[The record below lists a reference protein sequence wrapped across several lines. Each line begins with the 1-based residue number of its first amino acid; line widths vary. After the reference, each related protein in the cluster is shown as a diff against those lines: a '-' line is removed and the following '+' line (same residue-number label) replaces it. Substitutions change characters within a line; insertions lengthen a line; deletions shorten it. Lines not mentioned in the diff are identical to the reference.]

1 MCAVHPL
8 HACIDRQRETG
19 GSGHDLQRW
28 EWAHVGVKVGG
39 TKDFRVKQKSLDGLT

>member
-8 HACIDRQRETG
+8 RACIDRQRETG

-28 EWAHVGVKVGG
+28 EWAHVGVKVG
-39 TKDFRVKQKSLDGLT
+39 RQKILELSRKVWMV